1 MALGSWQG
9 LYNTMIDA
17 LMDEQREQELLLL
30 MAICRHVDPLGF
42 CYPGRARLMARRRI
56 SQPVYERRLAFL
68 VERKLVRVE
77 ESYDYRRRQTQFD
90 FQVSPRA
97 LYVRE
102 EFQEYCERVFDG
114 IEDRNLRL
122 EKWLLENHFSTN
134 DSQPE
139 SEPDVS
145 PESLTRHSQPAKAT
159 RIRTSGDAEKQT
171 GAQASTMRNAKTE
184 QPQAGR
190 QRRKAQNRKNDP
202 QAGGP
207 PPAAVEEFQRLL
219 SPTVDNQVIV
229 DAIRLT
235 VSTTEHQA
243 REAVATYPRA
253 HIVFWLQKTAERRKK
268 GTLSKPGG
276 WFFKNLR
283 EQTPFP
289 EDQWPDWAREQ
300 KAVKDQEQT
309 TDDAWF

>member
-17 LMDEQREQELLLL
+17 LMDQHREQELLLL

-68 VERKLVRVE
+68 EEQKLVRVE

-114 IEDRNLRL
+114 VEDRNLRL
-122 EKWLLENHFSTN
+122 EKWFLENHFSTN

-139 SEPDVS
+139 SEPDAV
-145 PESLTRHSQPAKAT
+145 PESEPDAVNQRKQPESEPAGTPRRRK
-159 RIRTSGDAEKQT
+159 E
-171 GAQASTMRNAKTE
+171 AQASTMRKT
-184 QPQAGR
+184 QPAATR
-190 QRRKAQNRKNDP
+190 QRRKAQNRKDDP
-202 QAGGP
+202 QAGR
-207 PPAAVEEFQRLL
+207 PAAAADFQALL
-219 SPTVDNQVIV
+219 SPTVDDQVLI

-235 VSTTEHQA
+235 VATTEHQA
-243 REAVATYPRA
+243 RDVVATYPRA
-253 HIVFWLQKTAERRKK
+253 NIVYWMERAAIRRAK
-268 GTLSKPGG
+268 GTLSNPGG

-283 EQTPFP
+283 SQTPLP
-289 EDQWPDWAREQ
+289 DGQWPDWAREQ
-300 KAVKDQEQT
+300 KAAKDQDQT
-309 TDDAWF
+309 TDDAWL